1 MTRHI
6 DTATLRDW
14 LEQNRPVTVLD
25 VRTDEDRGQWAIPG
39 SVHINAYDALR
50 KGEPGLL
57 QDAILPPDPP
67 VVTVCNS
74 GRMSEKAADV
84 LTARGFDVLS
94 LVGGMKAWSLAWNS
108 ADVPLTDAATRV
120 SQIRRTGKGCLS
132 YLIVSHGEAAVI
144 DPSLGS
150 EVYTNLAKQQ
160 GAEIRCVLD
169 THIHADHLS
178 RARQLADEHDAQLVL
193 PAQNRARFPFTA
205 MADGDELRIGAA
217 TLTAMHTPGHT
228 DESTAFL
235 LNGEVVFSGDTLF
248 VNGVGRPDLHAG
260 VDGARARAGALFHSL
275 NSLRAL
281 PPQVLVLP
289 AHTGQPVAFDG
300 RAIHGRISDIDH
312 WLSQWLVSEDSFI
325 EHVTGRIPA
334 TPPNFSAIVEL
345 NEAGELPEGDPTDL
359 EAGAN
364 RCAIS

>member
-1 MTRHI
+1 MAGLVGRRLSPVARPWLRHRCAAGRDHGGCLRTDRRALGHRRAHLRVRTGVGGANVGDIANTNIMTRHI

-150 EVYTNLAKQQ
+150 VVYTNLAKQQ

-248 VNGVGRPDLHAG
+248 VNGVR
-260 VDGARARAGALFHSL
+260 
-275 NSLRAL
+275 
-281 PPQVLVLP
+281 
-289 AHTGQPVAFDG
+289 
-300 RAIHGRISDIDH
+300 
-312 WLSQWLVSEDSFI
+312 SE
-325 EHVTGRIPA
+325 
-334 TPPNFSAIVEL
+334 
-345 NEAGELPEGDPTDL
+345 
-359 EAGAN
+359 
-364 RCAIS
+364 